1 MTNKLSYAALAGLFV
16 VLPLGMAAE
25 GGSASDLEEALVH
38 CDVEALSEALDMGAS
53 ADWAHPESGASALHY
68 AVECESDMTGTQF
81 PLVRLLVD
89 AGAAV
94 SADNSN
100 GESVLERAMLF
111 GSEPTIALL
120 LDSGADPNALAATDV
135 SMLALA
141 RIVGNASAEQALR
154 RYGAELLDSD
164 LEAIEEWGRFADFGR
179 SLDEW
184 MERNPDADGEEYVEA
199 HMRILR
205 RYFGDQ
211 PELADALDQIER
223 NPTAYQKD
231 GYAYAS
237 CVEACGGGWAGVACR
252 ITCPPE

>member
-1 MTNKLSYAALAGLFV
+1 MTNKLSIAASAGLFV
-16 VLPLGMAAE
+16 VLPLGMAAP
-25 GGSASDLEEALVH
+25 GGSTGDLEDALVH
-38 CDVEALSEALDMGAS
+38 CDAEALSEALDMGAS

-68 AVECESDMTGTQF
+68 AVECESEMTGTQF